1 MTPKATSPA
10 LVSRQAATRLPR
22 AALLLF
28 CAAYVLPGL
37 FGRDP
42 WRSADATAFGFMA
55 NLAEGSASW
64 LDPTIGGLPGDG
76 ALLPYWIGALSIM
89 ALGELLG
96 APLAARLPFALLML
110 VVLSFTWYACYHLAR
125 TEAAQ
130 PLPFAFGGEADPVDY
145 SRAVADGAV
154 LALIATLG
162 LLQLGHETTPELVQL
177 GAVTAVLYALAA
189 CPFRRWEPRIAIVLG
204 LLALAASAAPT
215 VALALGVAGSI
226 VCMRSAYQPTRR
238 FVPWVVGASLAA
250 ALLSTTL
257 GVWTWRI
264 QPLDSPEDLLRTA
277 RLFAWFAWPTLPLAA
292 WTLWRW
298 RAHWLKRH
306 ISVPVTCA
314 SVAIVTSLAVGG
326 YDRALLLALPALAV
340 LAAFALP
347 TLRRSASAAIDWF
360 SVFFFSV
367 CAIVVW
373 VVYVAMQ
380 TGWPSAP
387 ANNVRR
393 LAPGFEPS
401 FSWIAL
407 TAAAAA
413 TLAWLGLVHWRTG
426 RQRHPLWKSMV
437 LPASGVALCWTLL
450 MTLWLPLLDHA
461 RSFRPLVDRLQPH
474 LDGSTC
480 IVAEG
485 TPRAL
490 QASLEHFAGL
500 EVVAGPMSPRKPACD
515 IRLLW
520 LTRQQVTPATAPEW
534 IEIAVVRHPSDRDN
548 RVLVLRR
555 AAQP

>member
-1 MTPKATSPA
+1 
-10 LVSRQAATRLPR
+10 
-22 AALLLF
+22 
-28 CAAYVLPGL
+28 
-37 FGRDP
+37 
-42 WRSADATAFGFMA
+42 
-55 NLAEGSASW
+55 
-64 LDPTIGGLPGDG
+64 
-76 ALLPYWIGALSIM
+76 
-89 ALGELLG
+89 
-96 APLAARLPFALLML
+96 
-110 VVLSFTWYACYHLAR
+110 
-125 TEAAQ
+125 
-130 PLPFAFGGEADPVDY
+130 
-145 SRAVADGAV
+145 
-154 LALIATLG
+154 
-162 LLQLGHETTPELVQL
+162 
-177 GAVTAVLYALAA
+177 VTAVLYALAA

-226 VCMRSAYQPTRR
+226 VCMRSAYQPTRQ
-238 FVPWVVGASLAA
+238 FVPWVVGATLAA
-250 ALLSTTL
+250 ALLATTL
-257 GVWTWRI
+257 GVWTWRL

-306 ISVPVTCA
+306 IAVPLTCA

-360 SVFFFSV
+360 SVFFFSA

-407 TAAAAA
+407 VAAAAA

-450 MTLWLPLLDHA
+450 MSLWLPLLDHA
-461 RSFRPLVDRLQPH
+461 RSFRPLVELLQPH

-480 IVAEG
+480 VVAEG

-515 IRLLW
+515 VRLLW
-520 LTRQQVTPATAPEW
+520 LTRQQATPATAPDWTEV
-534 IEIAVVRHPSDRDN
+534 AVVRHPSDRDN
-548 RVLVLRR
+548 RVLVWRR
-555 AAQP
+555 AAPP

>member
-1 MTPKATSPA
+1 MTPKAASPA

-55 NLAEGSASW
+55 NLADGSASW
-64 LDPTIGGLPGDG
+64 LAPTIGGVPADG

-89 ALGELLG
+89 ALGDLLG
-96 APLAARLPFALLML
+96 APLAARLPFALVML
-110 VVLSFTWYACYHLAR
+110 GVLSLTWYSCYHLAR

-130 PLPFAFGGEADPVDY
+130 PLPFAFGGEADPIDY

-177 GAVTAVLYALAA
+177 GAVAAVLYALAA
-189 CPFRRWEPRIAIVLG
+189 CPFRGPGPRIAIVLG

-215 VALALGVAGSI
+215 IALALGLAGSL
-226 VCMRSAYQPTRR
+226 VCQRSAYEPTRR
-238 FVPWVVGASLAA
+238 FVPWVVGATLAA
-250 ALLSTTL
+250 AVLSTAL
-257 GVWTWRI
+257 DVWAWRAQAI
-264 QPLDSPEDLLRTA
+264 DSLDDLVRTG
-277 RLFAWFAWPTLPLAA
+277 RLFAWFTWPTLPLAA

-298 RAHWLKRH
+298 RSHWLKRH
-306 ISVPVTCA
+306 ISVPLTCA
-314 SVAIVTSLAVGG
+314 AVGVAAGLVLGG

-347 TLRRSASAAIDWF
+347 TLRRSAAAAIDWF

-407 TAAAAA
+407 LAAAAA

-474 LDGSTC
+474 LADSTC
-480 IVAEG
+480 VMAEG

-490 QASLEHFAGL
+490 QASLEHFSRL
-500 EVVAGPMSPRKPACD
+500 EVVAGPTSPRKPACD
-515 IRLLW
+515 VRLLW
-520 LTRQQVTPATAPEW
+520 LTRVQPDPPAAPGWASVATE
-534 IEIAVVRHPSDRDN
+534 RHPSDRDN
-548 RVLVLRR
+548 RVVIWRR
-555 AAQP
+555 TTRP